1 MECLHNRR
9 HITYDVCFCKDC
21 LEEEVDLKYEPIN
34 AQKRSNKP
42 RNKKKQK
49 WSTLATGLVRVAATG
64 WGDEFEDEADKAQ
77 TPITKFRVCE
87 QDNTDSSESEWE
99 NPFATKHGGN
109 QDNNESCFHLNEDDD
124 ELPYPKFVRQ
134 VERILAN
141 EAAYPT
147 NDEASS
153 SGIYNPPQ
161 DSMMGPPVYPP
172 ATGNYQQF
180 NEAQFQPKSHKGFKG
195 DYGNYH
201 NQQWSLPPAYAGTGA
216 LLVLPEDPGLW
227 DDTISRWETITMNVL
242 NSQSWSDNKSKLLY
256 VENLLGEQEKLMWQQ
271 WRTAYPEAYETI
283 TGMAEDSQNI
293 TSHVNM

>member
-9 HITYDVCFCKDC
+9 HITYDVCFCKNC

-49 WSTLATGLVRVAATG
+49 WSTLGEPSGKWDYYVRYDATHSTTSIEEVAATG
-64 WGDEFEDEADKAQ
+64 WGDEFEDKADKAQ

-87 QDNTDSSESEWE
+87 QNNTDSSESEWE

-180 NEAQFQPKSHKGFKG
+180 NEAHE
-195 DYGNYH
+195 
-201 NQQWSLPPAYAGTGA
+201 
-216 LLVLPEDPGLW
+216 LLLFSQEILNIQEFRLVVRPGL
-227 DDTISRWETITMNVL
+227 TV
-242 NSQSWSDNKSKLLY
+242 
-256 VENLLGEQEKLMWQQ
+256 
-271 WRTAYPEAYETI
+271 
-283 TGMAEDSQNI
+283 
-293 TSHVNM
+293 